1 MYTVYIQLMFP
12 INYQLWAGQFKG
24 GFWQCHV
31 PGNLWILTTFKSM
44 PIVVN
49 FLRADPINCTFS
61 QILIRFSFWNWYCV
75 NFAKSIY
82 RQDLTFY
89 ENTKLENGH
98 FVGVASKQGFLCKCA
113 FMYFIKSHFAELF
126 INQTRYKTRFIRT
139 CDLTVSC
146 LKLILLTLL
155 HGDIK
160 LWSYYSCMNVIMY
173 QMNVGVK
180 WSNHVNSKMCR

>member
-31 PGNLWILTTFKSM
+31 PGNLWILTTCKSM

-49 FLRADPINCTFS
+49 FHGADSINCTFW
-61 QILIRFSFWNWYCV
+61 QIL
-75 NFAKSIY
+75 
-82 RQDLTFY
+82 
-89 ENTKLENGH
+89 
-98 FVGVASKQGFLCKCA
+98 
-113 FMYFIKSHFAELF
+113 
-126 INQTRYKTRFIRT
+126 RT
-139 CDLTVSC
+139 CQIVFLESILCWFCKVCC
-146 LKLILLTLL
+146 LPYGKLFEIDSVDSATWSSKTMIILA
-155 HGDIK
+155 
-160 LWSYYSCMNVIMY
+160 CMNVIMY